1 MLTHEFEIR
10 KSSVEMERNMTL
22 SECYEE
28 MGADLHEVLRRLKT
42 EEDREIF
49 KTDSDGYEL

>member
-28 MGADLHEVLRRLKT
+28 MDADLHEVL
-42 EEDREIF
+42 REIF